1 MTCSKCKNVAL
12 KNIEYAGK
20 KYCEKHFLELMN
32 KRVRKNLRTRKLIDV
47 KSEYFLLDDDS
58 SEVKLTQYFLDE
70 IFKGHLKF
78 RVGKKNSSNL
88 KLIVPT
94 NLDEQA
100 NIFLGSFLKNKKDV
114 LNDDVAQIMP
124 LEALLQKEVELLCSI
139 LKIKFKPR
147 VKKDILIELENKHPG
162 TKFSVFQSKM
172 NVEQK
177 FKQ

>member
-1 MTCSKCKNVAL
+1 MVCSKCKNVAL

-47 KSEYFLLDDDS
+47 KKEYFLLDDNS
-58 SEVKLTQYFLDE
+58 SELKLTKYFLDE

-78 RVGKKNSSNL
+78 NVGKKNSSNL
-88 KLIVPT
+88 ELIAPT

-100 NIFLGSFLKNKKDV
+100 NIFLDSFLKNKKELLKEV
-114 LNDDVAQIMP
+114 NVQIMP
-124 LEALLQKEVELLCSI
+124 LEVLLQKEVELLCI
-139 LKIKFKPR
+139 MLKIKFVPR
-147 VKKDILIELENKHPG
+147 MKNDILVELENRHPG

-172 NVEQK
+172 NIEKK